1 MAVDGHGMDMMDM
14 MDMGWTWDGHGMD
27 MGWTWDSPQQLGTS
41 GISEQ
46 PIATQIRSLEESN
59 VLYCMDGRFYCLQR
73 QSFDVLFNII
83 P

>member
-1 MAVDGHGMDMMDM
+1 
-14 MDMGWTWDGHGMD
+14 MD

-46 PIATQIRSLEESN
+46 PIATQIRPLEESN
-59 VLYCMDGRFYCLQR
+59 VLYFMDGRFYCLQR